1 MNKEI
6 DMNNVDITGY
16 IKSVREAGTSNYKV
30 LLASISQR
38 DAFGKCVYTGQIVAL
53 DDEVKAQLLS
63 VPMRDGVSDIIRI
76 KGSLKTYFDRRNPD
90 KLESRQQIVAHSITV
105 G

>member
-1 MNKEI
+1 
-6 DMNNVDITGY
+6 MNNVDITGY
-16 IKSVREAGTSNYKV
+16 IKSVREAGTGNYKV
-30 LLASISQR
+30 LLANISQR

-53 DDEVKAQLLS
+53 EDEVKAQLLS
-63 VPMRDGVSDIIRI
+63 VPMNDGISDTVRI